1 MCDVRTEK
9 NLMSKKKSVTA
20 VVSSDLVRRLDV
32 ATKALVQL
40 SKTHDEY
47 SQRYVRGVACNAL
60 IEIGADYWNDH
71 VRDAKSPN
79 NV

>member
-1 MCDVRTEK
+1 MKKRNPPARVR
-9 NLMSKKKSVTA
+9 
-20 VVSSDLVRRLDV
+20 SSELVRRLDV

-40 SKTHDEY
+40 SNSKDEY

-71 VRDAKSPN
+71 VRDA
-79 NV
+79 